1 MSYKI
6 TNISRG
12 PIHENL
18 DTKDANGNLEV
29 FSLGP
34 RETTEL
40 SNEQF
45 ASRRVQKHVQKKRLK
60 VQTIA

>member
-6 TNISRG
+6 TNVSRG
-12 PIHENL
+12 PIYENL
-18 DTKDANGNLEV
+18 DTKDGNGNLEV

-45 ASRRVQKHVQKKRLK
+45 ESRRVQKHVEKKRLK
-60 VQTIA
+60 VQKIA